1 MSANK
6 RSLFTAV
13 NNVKSANQI
22 PVEQIKQLLRS
33 LQPHDVPTG
42 VNTSNMSTYRNVLK
56 RLKQSKNNQQMRAM
70 SLVDAAESA
79 SKHKLRSSEDKKS
92 ISKSRALCLCTKRV
106 RTLIRKV
113 SDSLIKANNTPNW
126 IQEAEKTLV
135 RDRVRVVRHHLDALL
150 LVQQK
155 VSNGYRSLRM
165 CVNDEKILTK
175 HAKEL
180 TMTTNNRSNIYKRR
194 MPIEKGTRVTN
205 ANGNLNAEVAYKV
218 NANGEEYFVLVFNNG
233 RINIRSLNNIQRMD
247 NYTQNK
253 NMSTF
258 LNEAEARLKQSIV

>member
-42 VNTSNMSTYRNVLK
+42 VNTSNMRTYRNVLK
-56 RLKQSKNNQQMRAM
+56 RLKQSKNNQRMRAM

-79 SKHKLRSSEDKKS
+79 SKHKLRSSEVKKS
-92 ISKSRALCLCTKRV
+92 ISKNPALCSCTNRV
-106 RTLIRKV
+106 RRLIKKV

-135 RDRVRVVRHHLDALL
+135 GDRVRVVRHHLDALL
-150 LVQQK
+150 LVQRK
-155 VSNGYRSLRM
+155 VSNGYRSLKM

-175 HAKEL
+175 HANDL
-180 TMTTNNRSNIYKRR
+180 TNTTNNRSNIYKRR
-194 MPIEKGTRVTN
+194 NPIEKGNRVTN
-205 ANGNLNAEVAYKV
+205 ANGTFNANVASQF
-218 NANGEEYFVLVFNNG
+218 NANGEEYFVLVFKNG
-233 RINIRSLNNIQRMD
+233 GFKIRSLNNIQRMD
-247 NYTQNK
+247 NYIQNK
-253 NMSTF
+253 KMSTF